1 MPICLTGP
9 FCPAFSYI
17 KINSLASVSHDLNS
31 FVYNTS
37 YNTFDLE
44 GQAHILFLVVVY
56 VGLQVKTLLLTNLSI
71 FIFVRNQLLSLIPI
85 TS

>member
-17 KINSLASVSHDLNS
+17 KINSLGPSVYHDLNSFVYNTGPSVYHDLNS

-44 GQAHILFLVVVY
+44 GQAHILFLMVVY
-56 VGLQVKTLLLTNLSI
+56 VGLQVKIN
-71 FIFVRNQLLSLIPI
+71 
-85 TS
+85 